1 MTCEELRQDYTSYAL
16 GIADDP
22 ERGEIAEHLGR
33 KCPNCVPG
41 VASAM
46 ATVTAMSGA
55 VQITEPSKH
64 LRRRVMASVAREP
77 KRSWAGIFVPWAI
90 TAALSIVLVVI
101 GLSGRRQTGDTEKL
115 REALSILNDPATKD
129 VTF

>member
-22 ERGEIAEHLGR
+22 ERSEIVEHLGR

-55 VQITEPSKH
+55 VPVMEPPKHQI
-64 LRRRVMASVAREP
+64 
-77 KRSWAGIFVPWAI
+77 
-90 TAALSIVLVVI
+90 
-101 GLSGRRQTGDTEKL
+101 GR
-115 REALSILNDPATKD
+115 AH
-129 VTF
+129 V

>member
-1 MTCEELRQDYTSYAL
+1 MTCDELRQDYTAYAL

-22 ERGEIAEHLGR
+22 ERTEIAEHLAR

-55 VQITEPSKH
+55 VKWRN
-64 LRRRVMASVAREP
+64 RRSVF
-77 KRSWAGIFVPWAI
+77 AGA
-90 TAALSIVLVVI
+90 
-101 GLSGRRQTGDTEKL
+101 
-115 REALSILNDPATKD
+115 
-129 VTF
+129 